1 MIPISDSVKSRG
13 FPIFTV
19 LLIALNVVVFLLE
32 LSSPNPDAFI
42 QQYSLIPKLVNFSD
56 TSTLLPFVTA
66 MFLHGG
72 FLHIASN
79 MLFLWVF
86 GDNIEGY
93 FGAIFFLF
101 LYLVS
106 GIVGN
111 LVQYIL
117 MPGSLIP
124 MLGASGAIAG
134 VLGSYFLLFPHSKI
148 KTLLP
153 IFFFITFVDIPATF
167 MIGYWFFLQII
178 SGVTSL
184 SAAAD
189 SGGIAFF
196 AHIGGFATG
205 IVLTILLRPFL
216 NYQRG

>member
-205 IVLTILLRPFL
+205 
-216 NYQRG
+216 